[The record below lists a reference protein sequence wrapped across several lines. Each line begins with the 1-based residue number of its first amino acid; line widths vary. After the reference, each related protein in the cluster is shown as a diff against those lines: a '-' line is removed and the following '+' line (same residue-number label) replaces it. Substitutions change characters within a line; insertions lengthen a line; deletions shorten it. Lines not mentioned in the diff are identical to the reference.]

1 MKSVAAPFPATRF
14 LVISLLAAA
23 ITLLSHG
30 PAAAQ
35 FRGRDDDD
43 PEAPRH
49 GWLSSLSA
57 GKERASRE
65 GKPLMVVIRCIP

>member
-1 MKSVAAPFPATRF
+1 MKSGVPVPVARL
-14 LVISLLAAA
+14 LVVSLLAAA
-23 ITLLSHG
+23 IMLLGQG

-49 GWLSSLSA
+49 GWLASLSA
-57 GKERASRE
+57 GKERARTE
-65 GKPLMVVIRCIP
+65 GKPLMVVIRCLP